1 MLNVP
6 QSDVYTDF
14 NSLANLKNQAK
25 GKTAETTKQVA
36 KQFESIFVGMMMKSM
51 RQAKLAEGILDS
63 KQSDF
68 YRDMYDQQLSVHL
81 AGEGGI
87 GLADL
92 IARQLG
98 SKQTVQGLN
107 NKSISEYKRNT
118 LFRNSALKNNQSLP
132 IKTGEEVE
140 KSQEGSTAKSVNQS
154 HKTPDSATIQLDKN
168 QAPLDPGKNF
178 VNQLLP
184 FAKKAAKELGV
195 DAKVLLSQAALET
208 GWGKSII
215 KASDGTNSYNLFN
228 IKADKSWQGQQVEIG
243 TLEFREGL
251 VRKEAAGFR
260 AYTSYQE
267 SFDDYVKFIKN
278 NPRYATAMD
287 KAQNPEQYML
297 ELQQAGYATD
307 PDYADKVM
315 KIYQSEMMA
324 KNQLSTDLLAMK
336 PDSTPD
342 NL

>member
-1 MLNVP
+1 MLTAP

-14 NSLANLKNQAK
+14 TSLAELKNQAK
-25 GKTAETTKQVA
+25 RKTPDATKQVA

-81 AGEGGI
+81 AAEGGI
-87 GLADL
+87 GLADI

-98 SKQTVQGLN
+98 SKQTVQVLN
-107 NKSISEYKRNT
+107 NKTINEYKRNT
-118 LFRNSALKNNQSLP
+118 LFRNSALKNNQSPP
-132 IKTGEEVE
+132 ITTSEEVE
-140 KSQEGSTAKSVNQS
+140 RSLKGSIAKSVKQS
-154 HKTPDSATIQLDKN
+154 NKTLDTAPLNLDKN
-168 QAPLDPGKNF
+168 SAPLHPDNNF

-195 DAKVLLSQAALET
+195 DAKVLISQAALET

-228 IKADKSWQGQQVEIG
+228 IKADRSWQGQQVKVG
-243 TLEFREGL
+243 TLEFREGQA
-251 VRKEAAGFR
+251 RKEIAGFR
-260 AYTSYQE
+260 AYSSYQE
-267 SFDDYVKFIKN
+267 SFDDYVKFIKT
-278 NPRYATAMD
+278 NPRYETAMD
-287 KAQNPEQYML
+287 KAQNPEQYMF

-307 PDYADKVM
+307 PNYTNKVM
-315 KIYQSEMMA
+315 KIYYSEMIT
-324 KNQLSTDLLAMK
+324 KNTPDLLAMK
-336 PDSTPD
+336 QASTPD

>member
-1 MLNVP
+1 MLNALP
-6 QSDVYTDF
+6 SDVYTDF
-14 NSLANLKNQAK
+14 NSLANLKIEAK
-25 GKTAETTKQVA
+25 EKTPESIKQVA

-92 IARQLG
+92 IAKQLG
-98 SKQTVQGLN
+98 SKQSVDVLN
-107 NKSISEYKRNT
+107 SQMIGDYERRA
-118 LFRNSALKNNQSLP
+118 LFRNSVLKNNESLP
-132 IKTGEEVE
+132 IKTNEQLENDLDVGVTNFRGQGY
-140 KSQEGSTAKSVNQS
+140 KVPNST
-154 HKTPDSATIQLDKN
+154 PIQLEQKAN
-168 QAPLDPGKNF
+168 PLHPGYEF

-195 DAKVLLSQAALET
+195 DEKVLLSQAALET

-215 KASDGTNSYNLFN
+215 KADDGTSSYNLFN
-228 IKADKSWQGQQVEIG
+228 IKADKSWQGQQVKIG

-251 VRKEAAGFR
+251 VRKETAGFR
-260 AYTSYQE
+260 AYGSYQE

-278 NPRYATAMD
+278 NPRYATAMA
-287 KAQNPEQYML
+287 KAQNPERYMS

-307 PDYADKVM
+307 PDYAIKVM
-315 KIYQSEMMA
+315 KIYQSEMIT
-324 KNQLSTDLLAMK
+324 NTTPDLLAMK
-336 PDSTPD
+336 QDSTPD